1 LRVVV
6 SERVACLVMSRRK
19 GAVRRVA
26 EESIL
31 NVRVSTGGYELS
43 LGLECRVTILSR
55 VTESLAKDEA
65 ISLERGLAQPLYQ
78 LHDRTGRAG
87 PEVRYRADHALL
99 EIETELGLP
108 VSCELLLQP
117 RCGRSV
123 DLVRMR
129 GAES

>member
-1 LRVVV
+1 MRRGLRVVV

-43 LGLECRVTILSR
+43 LGLECRVAILSR

-65 ISLERGLAQPLYQ
+65 ISLERGLAQPFM
-78 LHDRTGRAG
+78 DEVKRAISRTSWG
-87 PEVRYRADHALL
+87 
-99 EIETELGLP
+99 
-108 VSCELLLQP
+108 
-117 RCGRSV
+117 
-123 DLVRMR
+123 DLDPLDD
-129 GAES
+129 

>member
-1 LRVVV
+1 MRV
-6 SERVACLVMSRRK
+6 LT
-19 GAVRRVA
+19 
-26 EESIL
+26 I
-31 NVRVSTGGYELS
+31 GYELS
-43 LGLECRVTILSR
+43 FGLKRRVTIRNR

-99 EIETELGLP
+99 EIETELGLA
-108 VSCELLLQP
+108 VSLAANYSSN
-117 RCGRSV
+117 RVAAGRWIG
-123 DLVRMR
+123 VRMR